1 MANNLGSLVV
11 SLGLDAAQFTRGLS
25 KGEYQSKQSVDR
37 MKRDF
42 DGLVKYVAGLG
53 IGAALV
59 QTVRST
65 ADASK
70 EIDRLAKLSATSA
83 ENFQAQAYAAQQ
95 AGISQEKLADIFK
108 DTQDKVGDFLQNG
121 AGPLK
126 DFFDKIAPRVG
137 VTAEEFRRLSGPD
150 ALQLYVSS
158 LQKANLSQ
166 SELTFYMEAIASDSA
181 LLLPLLKDNGAE
193 MSRLA
198 NEASRLGKVLDD
210 ETIAANKRFADDLDK
225 LQASMQGVQRTI
237 GSALIPILKD
247 LADEFTVGIEKA
259 GGFWKALSL
268 GTINPFR
275 SGAENIKVLRDELK
289 GLQAD
294 RERYVRANSDTSAI
308 DTAIKTTE
316 SKIAYLATLERQAQ
330 LADNERLGSQFGKDN
345 PKLASLRSR
354 TTPFYAA
361 LPAEN
366 TTKPRTSGGSS
377 TGKDPILEANEREA
391 AMLKL
396 LADLRQKEIDT
407 ARQGAIEELAAI
419 EQRNKAYQEWVQSL
433 IDDTP
438 TKQLEKQR
446 ETMQQLAEEYE
457 RGRFGAAGSAEAV
470 KLYGETVSTYL
481 GNVATGVK
489 TANETADQAGSIFG
503 GWLERAITD
512 GGRLSDVIDGLIR
525 DLALLAIRKAVI
537 EPAARGIA
545 TWVGG
550 LSFDGGGYTGSGTR
564 SGGLDGKGGFAAILH
579 PNETVIDHTKGQ
591 GMGGVTVV
599 QNVSIDARGADAG
612 VEARIQQAMRQAKAE
627 AVAEVSARASRGGSY
642 ATSLGRA

>member
-11 SLGLDAAQFTRGLS
+11 SLGLDAVQFTRGLDKS
-25 KGEYQSKQSVDR
+25 EYQAQKWARNFATAVDGVR
-37 MKRDF
+37 T
-42 DGLVKYVAGLG
+42 
-53 IGAALV
+53 AALANFAAIGTSV
-59 QTVRST
+59 AVLNRQLNDIAGFQDLADKMGDTAEQAASLKTASDLSGVALDTV
-65 ADASK
+65 ADASVK
-70 EIDRLAKLSATSA
+70 LTDALAKQDDASKGAGLALKAIGIEVDQFKKLGPADQMEAVAKALASFEDGAGKTAVAVQLFGRSGA
-83 ENFQAQAYAAQQ
+83 NLMPFLNDLADAGGRQVVLTQQQIDAADHYSKTLARLTGEVDNLVKSTAADAAPAMTQLVEILRDVVRYSNDGSDGINLLAGSLGIARTAMEAIVVAGSDVAFTFKTLGDTAGAYAAVSAALIRGDI
-95 AGISQEKLADIFK
+95 AGAKAIGEAYREMSAERRKALDDFQSRVLAGSSDVKFSSS
-108 DTQDKVGDFLQNG
+108 DQSDAEARRLGLL
-121 AGPLK
+121 A
-126 DFFDKIAPRVG
+126 APR
-137 VTAEEFRRLSGPD
+137 ARLNF
-150 ALQLYVSS
+150 SS
-158 LQKANLSQ
+158 A
-166 SELTFYMEAIASDSA
+166 
-181 LLLPLLKDNGAE
+181 
-193 MSRLA
+193 
-198 NEASRLGKVLDD
+198 
-210 ETIAANKRFADDLDK
+210 
-225 LQASMQGVQRTI
+225 
-237 GSALIPILKD
+237 
-247 LADEFTVGIEKA
+247 
-259 GGFWKALSL
+259 
-268 GTINPFR
+268 
-275 SGAENIKVLRDELK
+275 
-289 GLQAD
+289 
-294 RERYVRANSDTSAI
+294 
-308 DTAIKTTE
+308 
-316 SKIAYLATLERQAQ
+316 
-330 LADNERLGSQFGKDN
+330 
-345 PKLASLRSR
+345 
-354 TTPFYAA
+354 
-361 LPAEN
+361 
-366 TTKPRTSGGSS
+366 TTKTPNAKS
-377 TGKDPILEANEREA
+377 GKDPILEANEREA

>member
-11 SLGLDAAQFTRGLS
+11 SLGLDAVQFTRGLDKS
-25 KGEYQSKQSVDR
+25 EYQAQKWARNFATAVDGVR
-37 MKRDF
+37 T
-42 DGLVKYVAGLG
+42 
-53 IGAALV
+53 AALANFAAIGTSV
-59 QTVRST
+59 AVLNRQLNDIAGFQDLADKMGDTAEQAASLKTASDLSGVALDTV
-65 ADASK
+65 ADASVK
-70 EIDRLAKLSATSA
+70 LTDALAKQDDASKGAGLALKAIGIEVDQFKKLGPADQMEAVAKALASFEDGAGKTAVAVQLFGRSGA
-83 ENFQAQAYAAQQ
+83 NLMPFLNDLADAGGRQVVLTQQQIDAADHYSKTLARLTGEVDNLVKSTAADAAPAMTQLVEILRDVVRYSNDGSDGINLLAGSLGIARTAMEAIVVIGSDVAFTFKTLGDTAGAYAAVSAALIRGDI
-95 AGISQEKLADIFK
+95 AGAKAIGEAYREMSAERRKALDDFQSRVLAGSSDVKFSSS
-108 DTQDKVGDFLQNG
+108 DQSDAEARRLGLL
-121 AGPLK
+121 A
-126 DFFDKIAPRVG
+126 APR
-137 VTAEEFRRLSGPD
+137 ARLNF
-150 ALQLYVSS
+150 SS
-158 LQKANLSQ
+158 A
-166 SELTFYMEAIASDSA
+166 
-181 LLLPLLKDNGAE
+181 
-193 MSRLA
+193 
-198 NEASRLGKVLDD
+198 
-210 ETIAANKRFADDLDK
+210 
-225 LQASMQGVQRTI
+225 
-237 GSALIPILKD
+237 
-247 LADEFTVGIEKA
+247 
-259 GGFWKALSL
+259 
-268 GTINPFR
+268 
-275 SGAENIKVLRDELK
+275 
-289 GLQAD
+289 
-294 RERYVRANSDTSAI
+294 
-308 DTAIKTTE
+308 
-316 SKIAYLATLERQAQ
+316 
-330 LADNERLGSQFGKDN
+330 
-345 PKLASLRSR
+345 
-354 TTPFYAA
+354 
-361 LPAEN
+361 
-366 TTKPRTSGGSS
+366 TTKTPNAKS
-377 TGKDPILEANEREA
+377 GKDPILEANEREA